1 MVGAQRILRTCWFG
15 AAVAG
20 LVIVAACSSG
30 TRVRVVKRAAIP
42 TTTQA
47 TSPPPAPATFPLTGL
62 AVDDKGKAARPALS
76 VKVDNAPGAFPQA
89 GLNDADIVTEEL
101 VEGDL
106 TRLMATFE
114 SHDSALVGPIRSA
127 RPVDADL
134 LRELGGGIFTYS
146 GAAAG
151 EVAPVKDHSTA
162 TLLSYDDNHDGFQRL
177 RGRPAPHHVFA
188 STADLYRVGAK
199 RGAQTTPPPQL
210 FRYGAAG
217 PGQPATN
224 VVVPMSS
231 QLIATWGWNA
241 TTRRYERNQGGRP
254 DTLIDGSVVSTTN
267 IVVLSVEIRGTGI
280 FDAAHNEDPL
290 VVVIGSGPAWVV
302 RDGQVVS
309 CQWQRPNYATPMRLM
324 DANGADVNLQTG
336 TTWLELLPR
345 GRQPAFS

>member
-1 MVGAQRILRTCWFG
+1 M
-15 AAVAG
+15 AG
-20 LVIVAACSSG
+20 LIIAAACSGG
-30 TRVRVVKRAAIP
+30 TRVRAVKRAAIP
-42 TTTQA
+42 TTTVA
-47 TSPPPAPATFPLTGL
+47 TTPPPAPTFALTGL

-114 SHDSALVGPIRSA
+114 SHDSPLVGPIRSA

-134 LRELGGGIFTYS
+134 LRELDGGIFAYS

-162 TLLSYDDNHDGFQRL
+162 TLLSYDDNHEGFQRL
-177 RGRPAPHHVFA
+177 RGRPAPHEVFA
-188 STADLYRVGAK
+188 STADLYRVGTE
-199 RGAQTTPPPQL
+199 RGAQTTPPSPL

-217 PGQPATN
+217 LGQPATN

-254 DTLIDGSVVSTTN
+254 DRLIDGSVVSTTN

-290 VVVIGSGPAWVV
+290 VVVSGSGPAWVV

-309 CQWQRPNYATPMRLM
+309 CQWQRPNYATPMRLV
-324 DANGADVNLQTG
+324 DANGADVNLQAG